1 MSLAATSEIPLSW
14 MDCQTGDMPAQS
26 IFSFRGL
33 VFEESV
39 IVKVPVGPPAS
50 ARLMGL
56 QLTFSAVVATKLE

>member
-39 IVKVPVGPPAS
+39 IVKVGPPAS

-56 QLTFSAVVATKLE
+56 QLTFSAVVTKLE